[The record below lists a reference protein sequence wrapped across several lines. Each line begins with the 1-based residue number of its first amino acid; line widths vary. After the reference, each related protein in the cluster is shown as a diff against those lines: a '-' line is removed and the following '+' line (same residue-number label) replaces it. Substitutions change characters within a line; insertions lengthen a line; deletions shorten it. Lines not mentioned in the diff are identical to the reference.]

1 MSNKNKKKVLFDEP
15 EEEEEE
21 EVKDN
26 NNNLKGIAI
35 NQKYAD
41 RYDTWRSKEEL
52 QKRKIIT
59 KNNLNFNFNLI
70 LL

>member
-15 EEEEEE
+15 EEEE

-52 QKRKIIT
+52 QKRKII
-59 KNNLNFNFNLI
+59 KKKL
-70 LL
+70 

>member
-15 EEEEEE
+15 EEEEQ
-21 EVKDN
+21 VKDNN

-52 QKRKIIT
+52 QKRKIKIKIT
-59 KNNLNFNFNLI
+59 S
-70 LL
+70 

>member
-15 EEEEEE
+15 EEEE

-52 QKRKIIT
+52 QKRKIKIKIT
-59 KNNLNFNFNLI
+59 S
-70 LL
+70 

>member
-15 EEEEEE
+15 EEEEE
-21 EVKDN
+21 VKDN
-26 NNNLKGIAI
+26 NNNNSKGIAI

-52 QKRKIIT
+52 QKRKII
-59 KNNLNFNFNLI
+59 KKKL
-70 LL
+70 